1 MWWVSEAASKYST
14 ESVSLVYNNVSNVH
28 RERES
33 YTAPSKTL
41 LHMLL
46 YSTVVEM
53 RGYCSILLFTPRYF
67 VNASLL
73 DPHRVMCKESG
84 LNEPSRLRGSRPPNC
99 FIKSRLSLEFLNS
112 LIIVHKSELL
122 YLRPHLWDRVD
133 E

>member
-1 MWWVSEAASKYST
+1 M
-14 ESVSLVYNNVSNVH
+14 VYNNVSNVQ
-28 RERES
+28 RES

-41 LHMLL
+41 LHTVL

-53 RGYCSILLFTPRYF
+53 RGYCSILLFSPRYF

-73 DPHRVMCKESG
+73 DPHRVVCKESG
-84 LNEPSRLRGSRPPNC
+84 LNEPGRLRGSRPPHCHVSNQIRIFPAAC

-122 YLRPHLWDRVD
+122 YLRPHLWDRD
-133 E
+133 EE